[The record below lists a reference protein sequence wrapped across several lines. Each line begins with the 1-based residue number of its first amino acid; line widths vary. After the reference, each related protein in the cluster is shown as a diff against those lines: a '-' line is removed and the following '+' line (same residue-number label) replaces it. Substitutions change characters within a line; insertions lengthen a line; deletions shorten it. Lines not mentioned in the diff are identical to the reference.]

1 MSERSHAAPF
11 HDASSVTGPLD
22 VSRFSLSQPSVARC
36 YDAMLGGK
44 DNYAVDR
51 AAVAEIRGV
60 LPSAP
65 AAARESRQWLIRVV
79 RYLAGVVGID
89 QFLDCGSGLPTAENT
104 HEVAQRANPEAMVVY
119 IDHDPV
125 VVAHGKALL
134 DDNEHTHIALADFTR
149 VEELCQVPAVARNID
164 FSRPV
169 ALLHGSSLHHV
180 PDEEDPWGVVRRSLA
195 GLASG
200 SYLAVSH
207 MCVPR
212 DPEMAAV
219 AERVQALWHEWIGSG
234 RFRTEEE
241 ITALLAGTELVE
253 PGLVRAV
260 DWWPDGPPVRG
271 PEPAQELVVGA
282 VGRKP

>member
-1 MSERSHAAPF
+1 MRICPKIDFGVLIVGYRAGMN
-11 HDASSVTGPLD
+11 HDAELAA
-22 VSRFSLSQPSVARC
+22 QVANADFDRANIARM
-36 YDAMLGGK
+36 YDYHLGGSANFAIDRETAEQALK
-44 DNYAVDR
+44 IAPTERDYCFANRAFLGRAVR
-51 AAVAEIRGV
+51 HLVTE
-60 LPSAP
+60 
-65 AAARESRQWLIRVV
+65 
-79 RYLAGVVGID
+79 VGID

-180 PDEEDPWGVVRRSLA
+180 PDEADPWGVVRRSLA

-207 MCVPR
+207 VCVPR

-219 AERVQALWHEWIGSG
+219 AERVQ
-234 RFRTEEE
+234 
-241 ITALLAGTELVE
+241 
-253 PGLVRAV
+253 
-260 DWWPDGPPVRG
+260 
-271 PEPAQELVVGA
+271 
-282 VGRKP
+282 